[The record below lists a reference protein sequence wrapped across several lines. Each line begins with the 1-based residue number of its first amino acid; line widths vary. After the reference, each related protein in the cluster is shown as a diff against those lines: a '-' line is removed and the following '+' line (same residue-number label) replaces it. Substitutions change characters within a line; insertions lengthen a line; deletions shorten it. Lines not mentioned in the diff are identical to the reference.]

1 MKIVRLLVGESP
13 LSGFC
18 AIGCWFGR
26 IVGRRR
32 VSDAVSV
39 GRRAELET
47 FLYAAKAGRMVRAV
61 HSEGARRLLR
71 RARRNI
77 VVDMLFIDIMLNKAK
92 CSDSW

>member
-1 MKIVRLLVGESP
+1 MKMVRLLVGESP

-18 AIGCWFGR
+18 ETGCWFGR
-26 IVGRRR
+26 TVGRRR

-61 HSEGARRLLR
+61 HSEVARRLLR

-77 VVDMLFIDIMLNKAK
+77 VVDVLLIDIM
-92 CSDSW
+92 